1 MTPAELLVTAR
12 RRHGLTQAALAHR
25 AGTSQPVISAYEHG
39 RRDPT
44 TATLRRLIGAAGERL
59 ELRIGSHTPELP
71 PPTSLREHA
80 DRLLDVLSL
89 VDAVPARR
97 RSPTLRAPRMVS
109 QG

>member
-1 MTPAELLVTAR
+1 MTPAELLFTAR
-12 RRHGLTQAALAHR
+12 RRRGLTQAALAQR

-44 TATLRRLIGAAGERL
+44 TATLRRLIGAAGGRL
-59 ELRIGSHTPELP
+59 ELRLGTDMPEVP
-71 PPTSLREHA
+71 PPATLREHA

-97 RSPTLRAPRMVS
+97 RSTTLQAPRMVS
-109 QG
+109 SA